1 MAVKKEKFLPVKIN
15 TEKCIGHMECMR
27 ICPAEAIRV
36 RKRKAYILEERCI
49 GCGECIKVCP
59 EDAISPLT
67 GSFSDFSRFK
77 YTIAI
82 PSPSLYG
89 QFHHDIEPPIILEA
103 LKRIGFDDAQDV
115 AASCEA
121 VTIAIQELLTEYR
134 GPLPLI
140 GAFCPAVVRLI
151 QFKYPDLAELLI
163 PIDSPMEIAARE
175 AKQRVAEEKELK
187 EDEIGAI
194 YITPC
199 PAKMTA
205 IYESPRKEKSYID
218 GVISIADIYNSL
230 LSVITE
236 MSKDKTLKIEK
247 NWGCGTGL
255 SWAIMGGQTQA
266 LKAEYAIAVGGMP
279 DVIKIF
285 EDIESGK
292 LRDIQYVECHSCH
305 QGCVSGSLTVEN
317 PYMARSKIIRLMEK
331 YGHTL
336 CTSAEKVKE
345 LYKKGYFELKEELPL
360 MPVPPLDPDIS
371 KAIAKMR
378 QKEQILAG
386 LPKINCG
393 ACGAPNCR
401 ALAED
406 VVLGRAKI
414 TDCVFQSHLE
424 LRHLAQR
431 IMELADRYSRC
442 SGKE

>member
-1 MAVKKEKFLPVKIN
+1 MAMKKEKFLPVQIDK
-15 TEKCIGHMECMR
+15 EKCSGHMECMR
-27 ICPAEAIRV
+27 ICPSEAIRV
-36 RKRKAYILEERCI
+36 RNGKAYILEEKCI

-59 EDAISPLT
+59 EGAITPLT
-67 GSFSDFSRFK
+67 GSFSDFSQFK
-77 YTIAI
+77 YTIAV

-89 QFHHDIEPPIILEA
+89 QFHHDIEPPVLLEA

-115 AASCEA
+115 AGACEA
-121 VTIAIQELLTEYR
+121 VTIAIQELLSEYR

-175 AKQRVAEEKELK
+175 AKRRVVEEKGLK
-187 EDEIGAI
+187 EEEIGAI

-205 IYESPRKEKSYID
+205 IFESPRKEKSYLD
-218 GVISIADIYNSL
+218 GVISIADLYNSL
-230 LSVITE
+230 LSAITE
-236 MSKDKTLKIEK
+236 ISKEGMTKEK
-247 NWGCGTGL
+247 KWDCGIGL

-266 LKAEYAIAVGGMP
+266 LEAEYALAVGGMP
-279 DVIKIF
+279 DVVKIF

-305 QGCVSGSLTVEN
+305 QGCVSGSLTVDN
-317 PYMARSKIIRLMEK
+317 PYVARSKIIRLMEK
-331 YGHTL
+331 YGKSF
-336 CTSAEKVKE
+336 CNKVEEVKE
-345 LYKKGYFELKEELPL
+345 LYKKGYFKLFEELPL
-360 MPVPPLDPDIS
+360 MPLQPLDTDIS

-378 QKEQILAG
+378 QKEQILEG

-414 TDCVFQSHLE
+414 TDCVFQAHLE
-424 LRHLAQR
+424 LRHLASR
-431 IMELADRYSRC
+431 IMELADRYSR
-442 SGKE
+442 SPVKE